1 MKNDVIVL
9 MKGGLGNQLFQY
21 AFARNIQ
28 LKYGYNNIILDVSE
42 LDGIKDREYE
52 LDKFVLPDEC
62 VKVYKG
68 NEYAA
73 YSRRRNLLLKFGMRF
88 LPKSV
93 YNLEAKGNKFIWDN
107 SEYVNVDDKINKS
120 ADVVINGYW
129 QSEKYFIDNVD
140 TIFNDLK
147 IEDTGRFEK
156 SDIYKA
162 ISGTNSTCIHVRLT
176 DYLNISEYNTFGIEY
191 YKQGI
196 EYVKERTDS
205 TFFVFSD
212 DVEAAQ
218 KMLSPLAEKMQFVKY
233 KGQDT
238 LSDFFLM
245 SQCNNFIM
253 ANSSYS
259 WWAQYL
265 GKKKDIVVAPKKWNK
280 SNECEDIY
288 MDEWILI

>member
-52 LDKFVLPDEC
+52 LDKFILPNEC
-62 VKVYKG
+62 VKIYKG
-68 NEYAA
+68 SGYAA
-73 YSRRRNLLLKFGMRF
+73 YSRRRNILLKFGMHF
-88 LPKSV
+88 FPKFV

-107 SEYVNVDDKINKS
+107 SEYINVDDKINKS
-120 ADVVINGYW
+120 DDVVISGYW
-129 QSEKYFIDNVD
+129 QSEKYFMENAG
-140 TIFNDLK
+140 TIYNDLK
-147 IEDTGRFEK
+147 IEDIGEFK
-156 SDIYKA
+156 KCDIYKS
-162 ISGTNSTCIHVRLT
+162 ITSTNSTCIHVRLT

-191 YKQGI
+191 YKHGI
-196 EYVKERTDS
+196 EYVKERADS

-212 DVEAAQ
+212 DVEGAK
-218 KMLSPLAEKMQFVKY
+218 KMLSPLAENIQFVNY
-233 KGQDT
+233 NGQNT